1 MPHSF
6 GLRARTRDLFS
17 RAFRARGTIPLTT
30 YLEVYKRGDLV
41 DVVCNGAV
49 QKGMPHKFYHGKT
62 GRVFDVNK
70 RSVGVIVNKPVG
82 NRMIPKRIYVRI
94 EHVRHSNSRL
104 DFLKRVKDN
113 QEKRKKAKEL
123 NQKVGQLRRTPS
135 LPKPGRLVKTRKTE
149 IVTVRP
155 IKYEFLV

>member
-1 MPHSF
+1 
-6 GLRARTRDLFS
+6 
-17 RAFRARGTIPLTT
+17 
-30 YLEVYKRGDLV
+30 
-41 DVVCNGAV
+41 
-49 QKGMPHKFYHGKT
+49 MPHKFYHGKT

-104 DFLKRVKDN
+104 DFLKRVKEN